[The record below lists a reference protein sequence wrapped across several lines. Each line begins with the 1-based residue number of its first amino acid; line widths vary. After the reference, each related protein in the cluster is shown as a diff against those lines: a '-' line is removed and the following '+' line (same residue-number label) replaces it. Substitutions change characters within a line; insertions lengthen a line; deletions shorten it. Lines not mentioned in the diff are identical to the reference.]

1 MPLSDQLKIW
11 EQLKLVQEAFP
22 FTDEGCVNFANY
34 CIMNLIKGNPTI
46 NRVQVDMVL
55 WLFHGPRY
63 RMIMAQRGQAKT
75 TITAIYAVFR
85 LIHDPSLRI
94 LIFSAGGK
102 MSKEI
107 ASWVIQIIHGLDI
120 LTCLQ
125 ADRNEGDRAS
135 VEGYDVNWVLKGANK
150 SPSVK
155 CLGVDSNAQGSRAD
169 VLIADDIESMKN
181 ARTVGGRELLEELTK
196 EFESICAEGDI
207 IYLGTPQTSESI
219 YNNLPS
225 RGYQIR
231 IWTGRYPTDSEIEN
245 YGDYLSPML
254 VEDTK
259 KNPKLKTGGGLA
271 GNQGQPTCPTMFD
284 DENLTSKQISMG
296 NAKFQLQYMLN
307 TTLSDADRY
316 PLKLNNLIV
325 ADFDTKQGPCLP
337 VWSQDSN
344 NIYKESTGISNK
356 REHQMFWAVKKK
368 YEYADFHRSV
378 MHIDPAGL
386 GKNGDE
392 TGYSI
397 IKLIGSTIYIVE
409 ATGIEGGYAEE
420 TLMKLVEAA
429 KRNDVKQV
437 LIEKNFGNGAHSAM
451 LKPLFAKHHP
461 VTIEEV
467 WESGQKEL
475 RIIDVIE
482 PVLSR
487 HQLVISPQV
496 IKQDLQHIQRYPVAT
511 QMTYS
516 LLYQMAFITRDKG
529 CLRHDDI
536 LDSLASAIRY
546 FTDSIDFDT
555 AAVVAREQAS
565 KQEQFFDEWRN
576 RSKNN
581 RMTYSPSARKGC
593 NRFH

>member
-1 MPLSDQLKIW
+1 MPLADQLKVW
-11 EQLKLVQEAFP
+11 EELKMVQEAFP

-34 CIMNLIKGNPTI
+34 CINNLIKGNPTI
-46 NRVQVDMVL
+46 NRVQVDIML
-55 WLFHGPRY
+55 WLFHGSRY
-63 RMIMAQRGQAKT
+63 RMIMANRGIAKT
-75 TITAIYAVFR
+75 TLTAIYAVFR
-85 LIHDPSLRI
+85 LIHDPKLRI

-102 MSKEI
+102 MAKEI
-107 ASWVIQIIHGLDI
+107 SSWVIQIIQGLEI
-120 LTCLQ
+120 LKCMQ

-135 VEGYDVNWVLKGANK
+135 VEGYDVNWVLKGAEK

-169 VLIADDIESMKN
+169 VLIGDDVESLLN
-181 ARTVGGRELLEELTK
+181 ARTVGGRELLEDLTK
-196 EFESICAEGDI
+196 EFESICADGDI
-207 IYLGTPQTSESI
+207 IYLGTPQTAESI
-219 YNNLPS
+219 YNNLPA
-225 RGYQIR
+225 RGYSLR
-231 IWTGRYPTDSEIEN
+231 IWTARYPTEKELEN
-245 YGDYLSPML
+245 YGDHLAPML
-254 VEDTK
+254 LSDIK
-259 KNPKLKTGGGLA
+259 KDPSIQTGYGLA
-271 GNQGQPTCPTMFD
+271 GNQGKPTAPTMFS

-307 TTLSDADRY
+307 TALSDNDRY

-325 ADFDTKQGPCLP
+325 ADFDTNQAPCLP
-337 VWSQDSN
+337 VWSQDTA
-344 NIYKESTGISNK
+344 NIYKESVSISNK

-368 YEYADFHRSV
+368 YEYTDYHRCV

-392 TGYSI
+392 TGYAVV
-397 IKLIGSTIYIVE
+397 KLIGSTIYIVE
-409 ATGIEGGYAEE
+409 ASGIEGGYAEE
-420 TLMKLVEAA
+420 SLMKLVEIA
-429 KRNDVKQV
+429 KRNKVGHV

-451 LKPLFAKHHP
+451 LKPLFTKYHP

-487 HQLVISPQV
+487 HQLVINPQV
-496 IKQDLQHIQRYPVAT
+496 IKHDLQHIQKYPVAT

-546 FTDSIDFDT
+546 FTESIDFDT
-555 AAVVAREQAS
+555 ASVIAREQAH

-576 RSKNN
+576 RSRNN
-581 RMTYSPSARKGC
+581 KLAYSPSARRGC
-593 NRFH
+593 NRFN